1 MRTTFGVVLGGLG
14 LLVLG
19 GLVASTYSLM
29 ETYADVTRGT
39 LDNLLGA
46 FAGLLAAG
54 ALLGFAL
61 LAGALAVLDRRRL
74 AVPVLG
80 VALVV
85 TAVGV
90 WLAAGAGIDAKAGTR
105 EESSGVRFDVVR

>member
-1 MRTTFGVVLGGLG
+1 VRTSFGLVLGGLG

-46 FAGLLAAG
+46 FAGLLLAG

-61 LAGALAVLDRRRL
+61 LTGSLAVLDRRRL
-74 AVPVLG
+74 AAPVLG
-80 VALVV
+80 VALVL
-85 TAVGV
+85 TCVGV
-90 WLAAGAGIDAKAGTR
+90 WLAAGAGIDAKTVEQTR
-105 EESSGVRFDVVR
+105 GQARVR